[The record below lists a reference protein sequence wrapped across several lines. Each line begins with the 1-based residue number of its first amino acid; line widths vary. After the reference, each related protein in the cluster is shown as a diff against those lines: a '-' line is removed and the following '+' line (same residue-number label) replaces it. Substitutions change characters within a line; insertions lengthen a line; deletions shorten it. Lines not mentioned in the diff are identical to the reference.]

1 MTRID
6 KQIEL
11 LEARISYLKTL
22 DKMLERDAS
31 FKEVAAFVTSE
42 ENEDVA
48 EKKAFL
54 QELVRLLRLEDD
66 FGLQLND
73 EDDDFDE

>member
-1 MTRID
+1 MARID

-11 LEARISYLKTL
+11 LETRIRYLKTL

-54 QELVRLLRLEDD
+54 QELVRLLKLEDD
-66 FGLQLND
+66 FGFQLND